1 MANVGIAGIE
11 IYFEDLTP
19 EAQRALLAYKEVNA
33 PEELGYDE
41 LPLVVI
47 E

>member
-1 MANVGIAGIE
+1 MANIGIAGIE

-19 EAQRALLAYKEVNA
+19 EAQRQLLEYEGVNT
-33 PEELGYDE
+33 PEELGYDTM
-41 LPLVVI
+41 PLVVI